1 MKIEYNNLYTHF
13 IFTTLHR
20 LAIIPEENR
29 ERIEKFIT
37 GVVKNYNCKLY
48 AIYANPEHA
57 HFLISRSPN
66 ISEEYIAGIIADS
79 SVKFINKNK
88 LVKGR
93 FDWQSTASAFSI
105 SKSNVDTV
113 CKYILNQKEH
123 HRKTTFKEEYEKF
136 IAFYEKTIHTKI
148 K

>member
-20 LAIIPEENR
+20 EPIIPEKNR
-29 ERIEKFIT
+29 NRIEKFIT

-48 AIYANPEHA
+48 AIYATPEHV
-57 HFLISRSPN
+57 HFLVSRSPN
-66 ISEEYIAGIIADS
+66 ISEEYLASIIEES
-79 SVKFINKNK
+79 SAKFINKNK
-88 LVKGR
+88 LSKGY
-93 FDWQSTASAFSI
+93 FNWQTTASAFSV
-105 SKSNVDTV
+105 SKGEVDKV

-123 HRKTTFKEEYEKF
+123 HRKTTFMEEYEKF
-136 IAFYEKTIHTKI
+136 IEFYEKTIQII